1 MVHSSYLFLPVRGEP
16 EYQYLQTTHN
26 PFKQSVYLMRLDV
39 IFVATQSSLQFFNRK
54 GNYKPRENDIT
65 V

>member
-1 MVHSSYLFLPVRGEP
+1 MSSVLQVRGEP
-16 EYQYLQTTHN
+16 EYQYPQSTHN
-26 PFKQSVYLMRLDV
+26 PFKQSVYFMRLDV
-39 IFVATQSSLQFFNRK
+39 IFVATQSSFQFFNRK